1 MTNAE
6 FLQQLPEQCRP
17 VIAPRH
23 KMALQHYPMPDGMV
37 WVVLLT
43 TMPGDSSKAWHM
55 SRGQYWSIRPKH
67 EYRDRWIRENMPPA
81 IEADRNPP
89 KPRVLPLLLF

>member
-1 MTNAE
+1 MTNDQ

-23 KMALQHYPMPDGMV
+23 KMALEHYLLTDGTV

-43 TMPGDSSKAWHM
+43 RMPGDASKAWHM
-55 SRGQYWSIRPKH
+55 TKREYWGIQPKH
-67 EYRDRWIRENMPPA
+67 EYRDRWIRENMPPTLQ
-81 IEADRNPP
+81 ADTNPP